1 MDIYIYLQVIKGW
14 DQGIIGSDGVP
25 AMLTGKV
32 NICSRGIL
40 EGLNTNFFIAYVKLL
55 DSDIRTVEFMSN

>member
-1 MDIYIYLQVIKGW
+1 MNQLWTYILQVIKGW

-25 AMLTGKV
+25 AMLTGKD

-40 EGLNTNFFIAYVKLL
+40 EGLNTNFLL
-55 DSDIRTVEFMSN
+55 HT

>member
-1 MDIYIYLQVIKGW
+1 MIKGW

-40 EGLNTNFFIAYVKLL
+40 EGLNTNFFIAYVKL
-55 DSDIRTVEFMSN
+55 